1 LFDLDGL
8 NAAVLNADD
17 GFGLAI
23 ASSLSKQ
30 GKAFITY
37 GLQHGDVRGGQLK
50 LHDAG
55 ISMNVMTPN
64 GDALLAA
71 PVLGRFNAYNVLA
84 VLATLLTLEFSLNDA
99 IAAIG
104 QIKPVAGRMQQF
116 GGGALP
122 LVVVDYAHT
131 PDALE
136 KVLGTLR
143 EQLQHQAKLIC
154 VFGCGGDRDTGK
166 RPLMGAIAAKMA
178 DSVIVTS
185 DNPRSEDAGAIIQ
198 AIIGDKAH
206 GYLVEADRTS
216 AINMAIQLASKGDI
230 VLVAGKGHENYQEIS
245 GVKYPFDD
253 ALLAQDEL
261 NKHALNKGSLKQ
273 YQAKTNAGV
282 SL

>member
-1 LFDLDGL
+1 
-8 NAAVLNADD
+8 LNADD
-17 GFGLAI
+17 DFGLAI

-55 ISMNVMTPN
+55 ISMNVTTPN

-71 PVLGRFNAYNVLA
+71 PVLGRFNANNVLA
-84 VLATLLTLEFSLNDA
+84 VLATLLALDVGLNDA
-99 IAAIG
+99 VAAIG

-136 KVLGTLR
+136 KVLNTLL
-143 EQLQHQAKLIC
+143 EQLQNEAKLIC

-166 RPLMGAIAAKMA
+166 RPLMGAIAAKLA
-178 DSVIVTS
+178 DTVIVTS

-198 AIIGDKAH
+198 AIIGDKPH

-216 AINMAIQLASKGDI
+216 AINMAIQLANKGDI
-230 VLVAGKGHENYQEIS
+230 VLVAGKGHENYQEIL

-253 ALLAQDEL
+253 ALLAQDTL
-261 NKHALNKGSLKQ
+261 NKRAVTNGRLNHNQVKSG
-273 YQAKTNAGV
+273 AGV